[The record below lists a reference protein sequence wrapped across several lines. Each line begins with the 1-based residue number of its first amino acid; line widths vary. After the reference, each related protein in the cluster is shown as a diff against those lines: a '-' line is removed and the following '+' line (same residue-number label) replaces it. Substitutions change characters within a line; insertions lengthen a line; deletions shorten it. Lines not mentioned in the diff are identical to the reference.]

1 MEFDNII
8 YTMLDILHF
17 AYHFKKDIQI
27 SFYLR
32 KIILIWKI
40 CTKLTI
46 VRKIPNSG
54 LRSTTSPS
62 VKMNYFLRSFLAVRT
77 MAICCAATDSTGR
90 SIRLNS
96 SKHPHDPDC
105 ANPGKYHK
113 IHSFRCD
120 EKMNFMA
127 WILTTVTIF
136 YTFSAFVWAFREDA
150 GRCIAGDCF

>member
-17 AYHFKKDIQI
+17 AYHFKKYIQI

-32 KIILIWKI
+32 KIVLFWKI

-62 VKMNYFLRSFLAVRT
+62 VKMNCFLRSFLAVRT

-105 ANPGKYHK
+105 ANPEKYNK
-113 IHSFRCD
+113 IHWLVVVSTLPDGSFTLPNTETD
-120 EKMNFMA
+120 KMCTEPME
-127 WILTTVTIF
+127 T
-136 YTFSAFVWAFREDA
+136 
-150 GRCIAGDCF
+150 CIVHSLGPL